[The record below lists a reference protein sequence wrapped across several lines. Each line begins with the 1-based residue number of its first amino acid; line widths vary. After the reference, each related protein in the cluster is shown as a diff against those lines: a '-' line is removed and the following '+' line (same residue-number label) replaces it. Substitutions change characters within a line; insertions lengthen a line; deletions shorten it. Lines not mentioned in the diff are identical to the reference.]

1 MRVLLDTHAF
11 LWWITEDR
19 RLSARAREVM
29 TDGGND
35 LLLSAASGWEIA
47 IKANLGRISLPI
59 PIDRFLSEQLQ
70 RNGIGTLPIEM
81 RHALGVHALSL
92 LHRDPFDRLLVA
104 QARLEKLRILTSDPQ
119 IAQYD
124 VETLW

>member
-19 RLSARAREVM
+19 RLSARALEVM
-29 TDGGND
+29 TDGGNN
-35 LLLSAASGWEIA
+35 LLLSAVSGWEIA
-47 IKANLGRISLPI
+47 IKASLGRITLPI
-59 PIDRFLSEQLQ
+59 PIDGFLSEQLR

-81 RHALGVHALSL
+81 HHALGVHALPL
-92 LHRDPFDRLLVA
+92 LHRDPFDRLLVTQA
-104 QARLEKLRILTSDPQ
+104 QLEKLRILTSDPQ

>member
-47 IKANLGRISLPI
+47 IKASLGRITLPV

-81 RHALGVHALSL
+81 SHALRVHASPL

-104 QARLEKLRILTSDPQ
+104 QAQLEKLRILTSDPQ